1 MPKTSEHPVP
11 NIFQNLLAKILPSP
25 VGSSNIT
32 LISSS
37 SNFFDPL
44 IQRKAPGVRPNHLAI
59 CPLGRCSHAESE
71 SEVKTIRFHSWK
83 QASGPS
89 RIFCLF
95 KLQYVRVL
103 ILLVVVVESHYFFND
118 NYCWLPSTAS
128 PPFSPARRYTFQQKQ
143 LQNPSKTWTL
153 QRGPFVVVV
162 VFFCCFS
169 YKDSHD
175 SPLKRNAF
183 KCVCVCV
190 FSP

>member
-128 PPFSPARRYTFQQKQ
+128 PPSRLHAV
-143 LQNPSKTWTL
+143 TL
-153 QRGPFVVVV
+153 SNKNNYKIQAKPGRCSGDLLLLLLFFFVA
-162 VFFCCFS
+162 S
-169 YKDSHD
+169 RTRILMT
-175 SPLKRNAF
+175 PL
-183 KCVCVCV
+183 
-190 FSP
+190 